1 MGLLLQL
8 LFNGVVV
15 GAVYGLLAVGFGLIF
30 TTTRIFHFAHG
41 AVYTLAGYIVYSLT
55 TTLGWPLA
63 VAIVL
68 AMGICGVLSGGIEV
82 AIYRPLR
89 ARGAS
94 PLVVLIAS
102 LSILMLA
109 QNLLAIFYGNEIRSL
124 AGAVVFSGFEAG
136 PIWVT
141 SIQLVTIATCGALF
155 GLLKLFLRYSRYGKI
170 IRALANNYEA
180 ARIIGA
186 DPDRTFLVTFVIGG
200 ILVVPAAVLV
210 AAIAVIVGG
219 MGSIMGAAPGALIVG
234 ISENL
239 AVWRIATEWQT
250 AVAFAV
256 LLLFIVFKPTGFFGQ
271 RVRKMEV

>member
-1 MGLLLQL
+1 VALLLQL

-63 VAIVL
+63 AGIAL
-68 AMGICGVLSGGIEV
+68 AMGICGVVSGAIEV

-109 QNLLAIFYGNEIRSL
+109 QNLLAIFYGNEIRLPDLPAEPYRPAPEDLTVLGDSQL
-124 AGAVVFSGFEAG
+124 NAG
-136 PIWVT
+136 
-141 SIQLVTIATCGALF
+141 
-155 GLLKLFLRYSRYGKI
+155 K
-170 IRALANNYEA
+170 RAL
-180 ARIIGA
+180 
-186 DPDRTFLVTFVIGG
+186 T
-200 ILVVPAAVLV
+200 
-210 AAIAVIVGG
+210 
-219 MGSIMGAAPGALIVG
+219 M
-234 ISENL
+234 
-239 AVWRIATEWQT
+239 
-250 AVAFAV
+250 
-256 LLLFIVFKPTGFFGQ
+256 LL
-271 RVRKMEV
+271 